1 MKRKFLKRLR
11 ITLFNLTMLG
21 MLIAS
26 GTLLAHDIFIWAI
39 KPLFTHE
46 YYLLTYFGFY
56 CDMFALAC
64 FILAKDYFKEFFK
77 KF

>member
-1 MKRKFLKRLR
+1 MKRKFFKRLR

-39 KPLFTHE
+39 KPLFTGQFI
-46 YYLLTYFGFY
+46 LLTYFGFFA
-56 CDMFALAC
+56 DMFALSC